1 MHLDPIINQTALFFS
16 EGAAYG
22 AAYGALINP
31 VMGVGAGAVLGAVAL
46 STQSL
51 VDRIAFS
58 KLLERLKTPEDV
70 SNFITSKVEFLSQK
84 LHAIESPV
92 LQLIAKIS
100 LMFAL
105 VVALPVGMIL
115 PSYAG
120 LYAGKYALAALGF
133 KATIVPSLTLAAKFF
148 LATLACN
155 GGVDMAM
162 SSVKALWNRTF
173 SRASQGREAVV

>member
-1 MHLDPIINQTALFFS
+1 MHLDPIINQTAINFAK
-16 EGAAYG
+16 GAAYG

-31 VMGVGAGAVLGAVAL
+31 VVSVGAGAVLGAVAL
-46 STQSL
+46 STEFL

-58 KLLERLKTPEDV
+58 KLLELLKTPSDV
-70 SNFITSKVEFLSQK
+70 SNFITSKVELLSLK
-84 LHAIESPV
+84 LNAIESPV

-105 VVALPVGMIL
+105 VVALPAGMIL

-133 KATIVPSLTLAAKFF
+133 KATIVPSLTLAAKFI
-148 LATLACN
+148 LATFACN
-155 GGVDMAM
+155 LGVGMAI
-162 SSVKALWNRTF
+162 SSVKFLWNNTF
-173 SRASQGREAVV
+173 SRAPQGQAEVA